1 MSHTPKQ
8 QPITYT
14 MGFSIAEHP
23 LADGKSINVAFL
35 STLARITRNGA
46 NDYKLETTGPEDLKT
61 PGLRAPHGS
70 YTNFAVA
77 NIALGCQYSEGSE
90 KTHAKAN
97 HLTTDEVDACMEKI
111 SSMLVNTQQYH
122 DEELAR
128 RAEEA
133 NPLVAD
139 GAGENAIIP
148 HEPPSPPTRKP
159 ILQRFADRV
168 RGTGKLVAD
177 IDSGEWQRRLAEGMI
192 AQQEAERARSGG
204 K

>member
-23 LADGKSINVAFL
+23 LDDGESIDVAFL

-77 NIALGCQYSEGSE
+77 NIALGCQYSEGTE
-90 KTHAKAN
+90 KTHKTAN
-97 HLTTDEVDACMEKI
+97 HLTADEVDACMAKI
-111 SSMLVNTQQYH
+111 SAMLVNTQQYH
-122 DEELAR
+122 DEELER

-139 GAGENAIIP
+139 GAGENAIIT
-148 HEPPSPPTRKP
+148 HEPSPPRKP
-159 ILQRFADRV
+159 IFQHFADRV
-168 RGTGKLVAD
+168 RSAGKLVAD
-177 IDSGEWQRRLAEGMI
+177 MDSGEWQRRLAEGMI